1 MPNNIFGTVGGDGLK
16 NPLTENLDA
25 AGFDIED
32 VNKIFTNEI
41 HDNGLGNIA
50 IHEPLNMTNNTIGN
64 LADPVAAQDAVTLAY
79 GEANFASSAA
89 IPTSAPY
96 DLYGAFTDED
106 TPIALAI
113 QPLTLNVPR
122 GFTCSGVRAFLK
134 NGATTAP
141 YYVVDIKINGVT
153 IPQGTGL
160 CEWSIA
166 GETTSSLGTFTA
178 GNIFLA
184 LGDKLTVAMNADATA
199 SGLKIVFY
207 GSVSI

>member
-1 MPNNIFGTVGGDGLK
+1 MPPNIFGLVGGDGLT

-25 AGFDIED
+25 AGYEIED
-32 VNKIFTNEI
+32 VKKLYVDEL
-41 HDNGLGNIA
+41 HDNGQGNIV

-64 LADPVAAQDAVTLAY
+64 LADPIAGSDAVNLDYA
-79 GEANFASSAA
+79 ESNFASQAT

-122 GFTCSGVRAFLK
+122 GFSCSGVRAFLK

-141 YYVVDIKINGVT
+141 YYVVDIRKNGVI

-178 GNIFLA
+178 GNVFLG
-184 LGDKLTVAMNADATA
+184 LGDKLTVTMNADTTA

>member
-1 MPNNIFGTVGGDGLK
+1 MNIFGEGRKEGLT
-16 NPLTENLDA
+16 NPLTENLEG
-25 AGFDIED
+25 AGYDIED
-32 VNKIFTNEI
+32 IDTLKLNGIESQTGTYIEVKNNLDLNGYKIY
-41 HDNGLGNIA
+41 D
-50 IHEPLNMTNNTIGN
+50 
-64 LADPVAAQDAVTLAY
+64 LADPVAAQDPVTLAY

-89 IPTSAPY
+89 IPTTAPY

-106 TPIALAI
+106 TPIAIAI

-122 GFTCSGVRAFLK
+122 GFSCSGVRAFLK

-184 LGDKLTVAMNADATA
+184 LGDKLTVAMNADTTA